1 MQKGGISEGP
11 KKKKKKKG
19 SSIGKE
25 QINSL
30 LKIIKSSIIS
40 LKNIVMNMSICVL
53 KEKSNKWIFLMYDQ
67 LI

>member
-11 KKKKKKKG
+11 KKKKKKG
-19 SSIGKE
+19 SSTGKE

-40 LKNIVMNMSICVL
+40 LKNIVKNMSICVL
-53 KEKSNKWIFLMYDQ
+53 KEKSNKWILLMYDQ